1 MPAMAGRKPLTGF
14 ELATLSLESRAA
26 FAAACEQQRYATA
39 IGVYKHL
46 FARMRATANRILW
59 RKRTARRAS
68 TLGRVWRAFDTAFKT
83 AGLPWRREGRGPG
96 SWSIQVLDPSA
107 VWAEVATVEAPI
119 PQRTDDSA
127 AVRVFS
133 IGEVTLTNGMELRIA
148 DTATVV

>member
-1 MPAMAGRKPLTGF
+1 MVGWLAMAGRKPLTGF

-68 TLGRVWRAFDTAFKT
+68 TLGQVWRALGAAFKT
-83 AGLPWRREGRGPG
+83 PGVPWRRVRLGPG
-96 SWSIQVLDPSA
+96 AWSIQALDPSGA
-107 VWAEVATVEAPI
+107 WFECATVWAPI
-119 PQRTDDSA
+119 PQHVDDPGPLVRLETLGSITLSDG
-127 AVRVFS
+127 AVLRV
-133 IGEVTLTNGMELRIA
+133 E
-148 DTATVV
+148 